1 MLCIDSFDQPMK
13 TLMPTP
19 YQPINERIAVAQVAL
34 DNAQS
39 DVILKDALAVFGYDA
54 ERIDAGRALLDAAQS
69 AQETMAAEY
78 GDQYEATDALQAA
91 FDTANTT
98 YMRHVKVARI
108 ALQDE
113 RGAAQA
119 LALTG
124 RRKRTIPG
132 WLDQARQFYDNA
144 LGDEAILTAL
154 GHFGITAEALEA
166 AQAEVDAV
174 ATANAAQEREKGEAQ
189 DATKARDEAMGALD
203 GWMSD
208 FRAIARVALE
218 DRPQQ
223 LEKLGI
229 QVPS

>member
-1 MLCIDSFDQPMK
+1 
-13 TLMPTP
+13 MPTT
-19 YQPINERIAVAQVAL
+19 YQPINERLVAAQVAL

-39 DVILKDALAVFGYDA
+39 DPILQEALANFGYDA
-54 ERIDAGRALLDAAQS
+54 ERLEEGRALLDAAQA
-69 AQETMAAEY
+69 AQEAMAVEH

-91 FDTANTT
+91 FDAANTT
-98 YMRHVKVARI
+98 YMQHLKVARI
-108 ALQDE
+108 ALQDQ
-113 RGAAQA
+113 RGAARA

-154 GHFGITAEALEA
+154 GRFGITPEALAA
-166 AQAEVDAV
+166 AQAEVGAV
-174 ATANAAQEREKGEAQ
+174 GTANSAQEREKGEAQ
-189 DATKARDEAMGALD
+189 DATEARDQAMDALD
-203 GWMSD
+203 RWMSD

-218 DRPQQ
+218 ERPQQ

-229 QVPS
+229 LAPS